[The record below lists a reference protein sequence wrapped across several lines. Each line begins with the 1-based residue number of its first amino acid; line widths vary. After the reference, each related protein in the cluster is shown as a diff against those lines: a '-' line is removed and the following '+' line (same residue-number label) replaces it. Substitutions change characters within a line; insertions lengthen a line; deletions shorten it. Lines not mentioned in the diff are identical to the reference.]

1 MSVNLNV
8 PLDPNYCAIAFLG
21 DTSGSM
27 ASFNIKEFAQSV
39 TDVIR
44 ENSEKFEVVF
54 YGATFSDKFN
64 IFADGVNGADVTITK
79 EDLEPRGLTA
89 LVPALGRL
97 IKHVGSRLNDMTE
110 RRPSKVIFITLT
122 DGEQTVAK
130 LTNSIP
136 EDMPYEGRNGLKNL
150 RNLVDEHK
158 NTWKWSFMFMGTGID
173 SITTGSSLGFSKN
186 QCINF
191 GTHDNG
197 IQNVMRCVSNNV
209 YRTQTSSHKAT
220 DDELEGFNDD
230 ERFAS
235 MVDHDASAIF
245 NKAEIH
251 IPDPADPFVLPL
263 TSPFTTSGKLQR
275 M

>member
-21 DTSGSM
+21 DVSGSM
-27 ASFNIKEFAQSV
+27 ASFDIKEFAQAV
-39 TDVIR
+39 TNVIR
-44 ENSEKFEVVF
+44 ENSEQFEVVF
-54 YGATFSDKFN
+54 YGATFSNKFN
-64 IFADGVNGADVTITK
+64 IFADGVNGADVVIT
-79 EDLEPRGLTA
+79 ENDLEPNGLTA
-89 LVPALGRL
+89 LVPALGRF
-97 IKHVGSRLNDMTE
+97 IKHVGSRLNDMTD

-122 DGEQTVAK
+122 DGEQTVNK

-136 EDMPYEGRNGLKNL
+136 EDAPYEGRNGLQNL

-173 SITTGSSLGFSKN
+173 SISTGSRLGFSKN

-209 YRTQTSSHKAT
+209 YRTQTSDKNAT
-220 DDELEGFNDD
+220 DDDLEGFNDD
-230 ERFAS
+230 EREAS
-235 MVDHDASAIF
+235 MADYDASAIF
-245 NKAEIH
+245 NKAEIY
-251 IPDPADPFVLPL
+251 IPDPNDSFFLP
-263 TSPFTTSGKLQR
+263 TSYFSKNGLQR